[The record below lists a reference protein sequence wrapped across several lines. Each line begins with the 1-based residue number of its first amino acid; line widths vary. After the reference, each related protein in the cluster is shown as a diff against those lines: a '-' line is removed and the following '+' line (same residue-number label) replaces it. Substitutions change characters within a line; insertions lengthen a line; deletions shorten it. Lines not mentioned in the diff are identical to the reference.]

1 MTIRKGFD
9 CGAIAQPTRRGR
21 PWRLHGEGGHG
32 TPTAVHRTGRRT
44 GRRAMAGRDR
54 PSPPTLALLGAP
66 RLRIDGVW
74 HDLPPSRWVA
84 LLAYVAHARTW
95 VRREALAAT
104 FWPEH
109 DQVRASWN
117 LRQCL
122 QTIARSR
129 AGSAFE
135 REPTRVCWHG
145 TTDLAA
151 FESHL
156 EATSWRAAVA
166 TYRGP
171 FLDGLE
177 AVDVSLFQ
185 EWLGVERGALEERWR
200 AGVLALAE
208 ERLSANRAGAALDL
222 VHTLLRHDPLD
233 EVAVRLALRAA
244 AASGDR
250 TRGARAFRAFCEAL
264 RDELGAEP
272 EPATESLWK
281 ALTSLPT

>member
-1 MTIRKGFD
+1 MTTGNGFD
-9 CGAIAQPTRRGR
+9 RGAIAGLSRRGR
-21 PWRLHGEGGHG
+21 PWRLLGDERAAAPA
-32 TPTAVHRTGRRT
+32 TVRRQGRWASGARN
-44 GRRAMAGRDR
+44 R
-54 PSPPTLALLGAP
+54 PSQPSLALLGAP
-66 RLRIDGVW
+66 RLRIAGAW

-129 AGSAFE
+129 AGPAFE
-135 REPTRVCWHG
+135 REPTRVCWRG
-145 TTDLAA
+145 TSDLGDFEAHLQAA
-151 FESHL
+151 
-156 EATSWRAAVA
+156 SWQSAVA
-166 TYRGP
+166 AYRGP

-177 AVDVSLFQ
+177 AVDVGPFQ
-185 EWLGVERGALEERWR
+185 DWLGVERRDLEERWR

-208 ERLSANRAGAALDL
+208 ERLRADRGGAALDL
-222 VHTLLRHDPLD
+222 AHTLLRHDPLD
-233 EVAVRLALRAA
+233 EVAVGLALRAA

-250 TRGARAFRAFCEAL
+250 TRGARTYRAFCEAL

-272 EPATESLWK
+272 APTIEKLWRD
-281 ALTSLPT
+281 LTSLPT

>member
-9 CGAIAQPTRRGR
+9 RGAIVEPTGRGR
-21 PWRLHGEGGHG
+21 PWRLHGEDRHG
-32 TPTAVHRTGRRT
+32 TPTAVQRARRRP
-44 GRRAMAGRDR
+44 GRRATGSLEH
-54 PSPPTLALLGAP
+54 PSPPALALLGAP
-66 RLRIDGVW
+66 RLRIDGTW

-135 REPTRVCWHG
+135 RQPTRVCWRG
-145 TTDLAA
+145 ASDLDA
-151 FESHL
+151 FESYL
-156 EATSWRAAVA
+156 EATAWKAAIA

-177 AVDVSLFQ
+177 AVDVGHFQ
-185 EWLGVERGALEERWR
+185 DWLGVERGDLEERWR
-200 AGVLALAE
+200 TGVLALAE
-208 ERLSANRAGAALDL
+208 ERLRADRGGAALDL

-233 EVAVRLALRAA
+233 EVAVRLGLRAA
-244 AASGDR
+244 AASGDL
-250 TRGARAFRAFCEAL
+250 TRGARAYRAFREAL
-264 RDELGAEP
+264 RDELDAEP
-272 EPATESLWK
+272 EPTTEALWK
-281 ALTSLPT
+281 ELTSALA

>member
-1 MTIRKGFD
+1 MSIGTGFD
-9 CGAIAQPTRRGR
+9 RGAIAWPAGRGR
-21 PWRLHGEGGHG
+21 PWRLHGD
-32 TPTAVHRTGRRT
+32 GRRGAFAT
-44 GRRAMAGRDR
+44 VRRIGRRATGGGDR
-54 PSPPTLALLGAP
+54 PLPPTLALLGAP

-74 HDLPPSRWVA
+74 HDLSPGRWVA

-95 VRREALAAT
+95 VRREALAAI

-109 DQVRASWN
+109 EEVRASWN

-135 REPTRVCWHG
+135 REPTRVCWRG
-145 TTDLAA
+145 TSDLAA
-151 FESHL
+151 FEAHL
-156 EATSWRAAVA
+156 EATSWCAAVA
-166 TYRGP
+166 TVRGP

-177 AVDVSLFQ
+177 VVDVGPFQ
-185 EWLGVERGALEERWR
+185 DWLGVERAALEERWR
-200 AGVLALAE
+200 AGVVALAE
-208 ERLSANRAGAALDL
+208 ERLDADRAGAALSL
-222 VHTLLRHDPLD
+222 IHTLLRHDPLD

-250 TRGARAFRAFCEAL
+250 TRGARAYRAYCDAL

-272 EPATESLWK
+272 EPSTEALWRE
-281 ALTSLPT
+281 LTSTPA

>member
-9 CGAIAQPTRRGR
+9 RSDAAGPARRVRSWRLLGDAREGVAAPARRRGR
-21 PWRLHGEGGHG
+21 S
-32 TPTAVHRTGRRT
+32 ARR
-44 GRRAMAGRDR
+44 GFDR
-54 PSPPTLALLGAP
+54 PSPPSLALLGAP
-66 RLRIDGVW
+66 RLRIDGAW

-95 VRREALAAT
+95 VRRELLAVT

-129 AGSAFE
+129 AGTAFE
-135 REPTRVCWHG
+135 REPTRVCWRG
-145 TTDLAA
+145 TSDLGD
-151 FESHL
+151 FQSYL
-156 EATSWRAAVA
+156 EAASWQAAVA

-177 AVDVSLFQ
+177 AVDVGPFQ
-185 EWLGVERGALEERWR
+185 DWLGVERGDLQERWR

-208 ERLSANRAGAALDL
+208 ERLRADRGGAALDL

-250 TRGARAFRAFCEAL
+250 TRGARAYLAFCEAL

-272 EPATESLWK
+272 EPMTEALWK
-281 ALTSLPT
+281 ELTSTPA

>member
-1 MTIRKGFD
+1 MTIRKGLD
-9 CGAIAQPTRRGR
+9 RGAMAGPTRRGR
-21 PWRLHGEGGHG
+21 PWRLHGDGRHSA
-32 TPTAVHRTGRRT
+32 PTAVHRTGRRP
-44 GRRAMAGRDR
+44 GRRAMDGRDQPAQ
-54 PSPPTLALLGAP
+54 PSLALLGAP
-66 RLRIDGVW
+66 RLRSDGVW

-135 REPTRVCWHG
+135 REPTRVCWRG
-145 TTDLAA
+145 ASDLDA
-151 FESHL
+151 FDAYL
-156 EATSWRAAVA
+156 EATAWKAAVA

-177 AVDVSLFQ
+177 VVDVGPFQ
-185 EWLGVERGALEERWR
+185 DWLGAERGAMVERWR
-200 AGVLALAE
+200 SGVLALAE
-208 ERLSANRAGAALDL
+208 ERLRADRGGAALDL
-222 VHTLLRHDPLD
+222 VHELLRHDPLD
-233 EVAVRLALRAA
+233 EVAVRLGLRAA
-244 AASGDR
+244 AASGDW
-250 TRGARAFRAFCEAL
+250 TRGARAYRAFCEAL
-264 RDELGAEP
+264 RHELGVEP
-272 EPATESLWK
+272 EATTEALWRE
-281 ALTSLPT
+281 LTSTPA

>member
-9 CGAIAQPTRRGR
+9 RGAIAEPTRRGR
-21 PWRLHGEGGHG
+21 SWRLLGDAREGVV
-32 TPTAVHRTGRRT
+32 PPARRRGRAARRGG
-44 GRRAMAGRDR
+44 GRPPP
-54 PSPPTLALLGAP
+54 PSLALLGAP
-66 RLRIDGVW
+66 RLRVDGVW

-84 LLAYVAHARTW
+84 LLGYVAHARTW

-109 DQVRASWN
+109 DQVRANWN

-135 REPTRVCWHG
+135 REPTRVCWRG
-145 TTDLAA
+145 ASDLGDFAGHLQAA
-151 FESHL
+151 
-156 EATSWRAAVA
+156 SWRAAVA

-177 AVDVSLFQ
+177 VVDVAPFQ
-185 EWLGVERGALEERWR
+185 AWLELERGALEERWR

-208 ERLSANRAGAALDL
+208 ERLRADRGGAALDL
-222 VHTLLRHDPLD
+222 IQELLRHDPLD
-233 EVAVRLALRAA
+233 EVAVRLGLRAA
-244 AASGDR
+244 AASGDW
-250 TRGARAFRAFCEAL
+250 TRGARAYRAFRETL

-272 EPATESLWK
+272 EPATEVLWREL
-281 ALTSLPT
+281 ASAPA

>member
-9 CGAIAQPTRRGR
+9 RGAIAEPTRRGR
-21 PWRLHGEGGHG
+21 PWRLDGDGRHD
-32 TPTAVHRTGRRT
+32 TPAAVHRTGRRR
-44 GRRAMAGRDR
+44 GRRAMGGLGH
-54 PSPPTLALLGAP
+54 PSQPSLALLGAP

-84 LLAYVAHARTW
+84 LLGYVAHARTW
-95 VRREALAAT
+95 VRREALAAA
-104 FWPEH
+104 FWPDQ

-135 REPTRVCWHG
+135 REPTRVCWRG

-156 EATSWRAAVA
+156 AATAWRAAVE

-177 AVDVSLFQ
+177 TVDVSLFQ
-185 EWLGVERGALEERWR
+185 DWLGVERVALEERWR

-208 ERLSANRAGAALDL
+208 ERLSTDRAGAALDL
-222 VHTLLRHDPLD
+222 AHTLLRHDPLD

-244 AASGDR
+244 AVSGDR
-250 TRGARAFRAFCEAL
+250 TRGARTYRAFCEAL
-264 RDELGAEP
+264 RDELGEEP
-272 EPATESLWK
+272 EPTTEKLWRD
-281 ALTSLPT
+281 LTSMPT

>member
-9 CGAIAQPTRRGR
+9 RGAIAEPTRRGR
-21 PWRLHGEGGHG
+21 PWRLQGDGRHR
-32 TPTAVHRTGRRT
+32 TPAAVHRTGRWP
-44 GRRAMAGRDR
+44 GRRATGGLGH
-54 PSPPTLALLGAP
+54 PSQPSLALLGAP
-66 RLRIDGVW
+66 RLRIDGAW

-135 REPTRVCWHG
+135 RQPTRVCWRG
-145 TTDLAA
+145 ASDLDA
-151 FESHL
+151 FESYL
-156 EATSWRAAVA
+156 EATAWTAAVA

-177 AVDVSLFQ
+177 AVDVGPFQ
-185 EWLGVERGALEERWR
+185 DWLGAERGALVERWR
-200 AGVLALAE
+200 SSVLALAE
-208 ERLSANRAGAALDL
+208 ERLGADRGGAALDL

-250 TRGARAFRAFCEAL
+250 TRGARAYLAFCEAL

-272 EPATESLWK
+272 EPTTEALWK
-281 ALTSLPT
+281 ELTSTPA